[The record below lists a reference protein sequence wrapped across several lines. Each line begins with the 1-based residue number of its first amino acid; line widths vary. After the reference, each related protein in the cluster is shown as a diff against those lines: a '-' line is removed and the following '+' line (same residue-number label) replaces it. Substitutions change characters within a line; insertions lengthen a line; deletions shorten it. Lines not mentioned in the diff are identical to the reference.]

1 MKRKTFVIAEIGV
14 NHNGDTVIAQEMICA
29 AAEARVDA
37 VKFQTFDTNKLVTTK
52 AAFRFGSL

>member
-14 NHNGDTVIAQEMICA
+14 NHNGDLNRALERIDA

-37 VKFQTFDTNKLVTTK
+37 VKFQTFNVDDLVTSNVPM
-52 AAFRFGSL
+52 ARY